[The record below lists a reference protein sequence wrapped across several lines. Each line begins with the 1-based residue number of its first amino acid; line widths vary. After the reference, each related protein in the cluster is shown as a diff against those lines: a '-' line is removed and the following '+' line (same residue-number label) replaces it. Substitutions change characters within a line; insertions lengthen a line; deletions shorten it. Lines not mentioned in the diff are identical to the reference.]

1 METIRKTEDTDRTP
15 SHGDGGPRLVKVRQ
29 AATELG
35 CSIANVYALM
45 NRGELPFVSVGQSK
59 GYRIDSVD
67 IARFISQRKVQRE
80 GAKPRVPRPQL
91 KHIKL

>member
-1 METIRKTEDTDRTP
+1 VETIRKTADTDHTL
-15 SHGDGGPRLVKVRQ
+15 SHGHGGPRFVKVRQ

-35 CSIANVYALM
+35 CSIANVYALL
-45 NRGELPFVSVGQSK
+45 NKGELPFVSVGQSK
-59 GYRIDSVD
+59 GYRIDTAD
-67 IARFISQRKVQRE
+67 IARFVSQRKVQRE